1 MANVLNPEPES
12 ITLNTTLEPTTLEPA
27 TELEQPPFESTSNPE
42 TAEVVE
48 VPALD
53 ADAPTEPVAKA
64 VPVEAAPAEEIA
76 PEIVA
81 QAEPVVE
88 AKAEPVVAAAA
99 EPVVE
104 AKAEPVVAA
113 KAEPVVEAKAEP
125 VVEAK
130 AEPVVAAV
138 AETAAEIQAAP
149 EAAPPATAAAPV
161 ARAKAPEHGL
171 ESMDD
176 FSAALAAFER
186 EQAAEAAAVEAYG
199 DKIVSGTVIKQTE
212 KHLVVD
218 VGLKSEGLVPLEQV
232 LDHSGAVRFNPGDVI
247 DVVIEREEPEGGYL
261 VSFERAQRLRIWDTI
276 EKAANDKTPMTGTVI
291 SRVKGGLT
299 VDIGLK
305 AFLPGS
311 QLEIRPVRNL
321 DGYLGQQIEVRVIKL
336 NKKRGNVVVSRKEI
350 LEEEQNAKRSTTL
363 EHLGEGA
370 ILTGTVKNLTDYGAF
385 VDLGG
390 IDGLLHITDM
400 SWGRLT
406 HPRDLV
412 NVGDEIQVKVLKFD
426 KDKQRVSLGFKQLT
440 PDPWLDASERYPVGA
455 HVKGRVLSVTDYG
468 AFVELEQGIEGLVHL
483 SEMTWSKRLKHPS
496 KLVKPGDEVETVV
509 LSVNP
514 ADRRISLGMKQLL
527 ENPWENLTEK
537 YPTGAVVEGR
547 VRNLTDF
554 GAFIEIEDGIDGLV
568 HVSNLSWTKR
578 VKHPSEIVK
587 KGEKVKAVVLG
598 VEPAEP
604 ASLAGHQAVAARR
617 LGELLRL
624 ASGGR
629 RGPRQGA
636 ADGAIWS
643 LRRDR
648 GGCRGSL
655 PHLRGRRRRRIEAGD
670 GPGARLQDHQDQR
683 RGEEGGLE
691 PARHRPGGQ
700 PHTGRALQGGYSQA
714 SGLQLHHHARR
725 PDQLAQGRALSRFP
739 FRHQCT
745 TAALRGGR
753 CCLDFVFH
761 SFSLC
766 PASTLAS
773 ATPGVSF
780 QVKESSTMPRNVDAR
795 IPYSAEFQ
803 P

>member
-1 MANVLNPEPES
+1 MSNVLNPEPES
-12 ITLNTTLEPTTLEPA
+12 ITLNTELETPTLEPA
-27 TELEQPPFESTSNPE
+27 TESEQPSFESTSNPE
-42 TAEVVE
+42 KAQVAQS
-48 VPALD
+48 PALD
-53 ADAPTEPVAKA
+53 ADAPTETGHSETAGIATEEP
-64 VPVEAAPAEEIA
+64 APAEETA
-76 PEIVA
+76 PAA
-81 QAEPVVE
+81 QAEV
-88 AKAEPVVAAAA
+88 AA
-99 EPVVE
+99 EP
-104 AKAEPVVAA
+104 AHAA
-113 KAEPVVEAKAEP
+113 HEF
-125 VVEAK
+125 
-130 AEPVVAAV
+130 
-138 AETAAEIQAAP
+138 QA
-149 EAAPPATAAAPV
+149 
-161 ARAKAPEHGL
+161 G

-176 FSAALAAFER
+176 FSAALEAFER

-199 DKIVSGTVIKQTE
+199 DKLVTGTVIKQTE

-232 LDHSGAVRFNPGDVI
+232 QDHTGAVKFNPGDVI

-261 VSFERAQRLRIWDTI
+261 VSYERAQRLRVWDTI
-276 EKAANDKTPMTGTVI
+276 EKAANDKTPVIGTVV

-311 QLEIRPVRNL
+311 QIEIRLVRNL

-363 EHLGEGA
+363 EHLGEDA
-370 ILTGTVKNLTDYGAF
+370 VLTGTVKNLTDYGAF

-455 HVKGRVLSVTDYG
+455 HVMGRVLSVTDYG

-578 VKHPSEIVK
+578 VKHPSEVVK

-598 VEPAEP
+598 VEP
-604 ASLAGHQAVAARR
+604 QNRR
-617 LGELLRL
+617 LSLGIKQLQPDVWESFFATHRVGDVVHGKVLRT
-624 ASGGR
+624 A
-629 RGPRQGA
+629 QFGA
-636 ADGAIWS
+636 FVEIAEGVEGLFHIS
-643 LRRDR
+643 
-648 GGCRGSL
+648 
-655 PHLRGRRRRRIEAGD
+655 EAGD
-670 GPGARLQDHQDQR
+670 DATKL
-683 RGEEGGLE
+683 ETGLE
-691 PARHRPGGQ
+691 HDFKIIKINVEEKKVGLSL
-700 PHTGRALQGGYSQA
+700 RAA
-714 SGLQLHHHARR
+714 SGQEASR
-725 PDQLAQGRALSRFP
+725 AQVESYKTDAHKHP
-739 FRHQCT
+739 
-745 TAALRGGR
+745 
-753 CCLDFVFH
+753 
-761 SFSLC
+761 
-766 PASTLAS
+766 
-773 ATPGVSF
+773 VS
-780 QVKESSTMPRNVDAR
+780 SSTTTLGDLINWRKGER
-795 IPYSAEFQ
+795 
-803 P
+803 

>member
-12 ITLNTTLEPTTLEPA
+12 ITLNTELELPTLDPA
-27 TELEQPPFESTSNPE
+27 TELESVHQPLPESTSNTE
-42 TAEVVE
+42 TAEAVSAVE
-48 VPALD
+48 PTALD
-53 ADAPTEPVAKA
+53 ADALTESEAEAAQAPAAEA
-64 VPVEAAPAEEIA
+64 VKVVAAPAPKVHETIPA
-76 PEIVA
+76 IH
-81 QAEPVVE
+81 AE
-88 AKAEPVVAAAA
+88 
-99 EPVVE
+99 
-104 AKAEPVVAA
+104 AA
-113 KAEPVVEAKAEP
+113 KTAEEEHGQDFHGQDA
-125 VVEAK
+125 
-130 AEPVVAAV
+130 
-138 AETAAEIQAAP
+138 
-149 EAAPPATAAAPV
+149 
-161 ARAKAPEHGL
+161 HGL
-171 ESMDD
+171 EGMDD

-199 DKIVSGTVIKQTE
+199 DKVVSGTVIKATD
-212 KHLVVD
+212 KHLIVD
-218 VGLKSEGLVPLEQV
+218 VGLKSEGMVPLEQV
-232 LDHSGAVRFNPGDVI
+232 VDHTGAVKFNAGDVI

-261 VSFERAQRLRIWDTI
+261 VSYEKAQRMRVWDVI
-276 EKAANDKTPMTGTVI
+276 EKAANEKTPVIGTVV

-350 LEEEQNAKRSTTL
+350 LEEEQTAKRSTTL
-363 EHLGEGA
+363 EQLGEGA
-370 ILTGTVKNLTDYGAF
+370 VLTGTVKNLTDYGAF

-440 PDPWLDASERYPVGA
+440 PDPWLDATERYPVGA

-514 ADRRISLGMKQLL
+514 ADRRISLGMKQLMD
-527 ENPWENLTEK
+527 NPWENLTER
-537 YPTGAVVEGR
+537 YPAGTVVEGR

-598 VEPAEP
+598 VEP
-604 ASLAGHQAVAARR
+604 QNRR
-617 LGELLRL
+617 LSLGIKQLQPDVWESFFASHRVGDIVHGKVLRT
-624 ASGGR
+624 A
-629 RGPRQGA
+629 QFGA
-636 ADGAIWS
+636 FVEIAEGVEGLCHIS
-643 LRRDR
+643 
-648 GGCRGSL
+648 
-655 PHLRGRRRRRIEAGD
+655 EAGD
-670 GPGARLQDHQDQR
+670 
-683 RGEEGGLE
+683 EGGGPSKLE
-691 PARHRPGGQ
+691 
-700 PHTGRALQGGYSQA
+700 TGLEHDFKIIKINVEEKKVGLSLRAVSGHEA
-714 SGLQLHHHARR
+714 S
-725 PDQLAQGRALSRFP
+725 RAEVQDYKAEREP
-739 FRHQCT
+739 
-745 TAALRGGR
+745 RGGS
-753 CCLDFVFH
+753 H
-761 SFSLC
+761 KA
-766 PASTLAS
+766 P
-773 ATPGVSF
+773 VS
-780 QVKESSTMPRNVDAR
+780 SSTTTLGDLINWKSER
-795 IPYSAEFQ
+795 
-803 P
+803 

>member
-1 MANVLNPEPES
+1 MPNVLNPEPES
-12 ITLNTTLEPTTLEPA
+12 ITLNTELETPTLDPA
-27 TELEQPPFESTSNPE
+27 TELDAPSSESTSNPE
-42 TAEVVE
+42 TAETHPAVE
-48 VPALD
+48 PQALD
-53 ADAPTEPVAKA
+53 ADASTEPVAQA
-64 VPVEAAPAEEIA
+64 VPAQQEQTKEPVAHVASAPAEHS
-76 PEIVA
+76 PESA
-81 QAEPVVE
+81 
-88 AKAEPVVAAAA
+88 
-99 EPVVE
+99 
-104 AKAEPVVAA
+104 
-113 KAEPVVEAKAEP
+113 
-125 VVEAK
+125 
-130 AEPVVAAV
+130 
-138 AETAAEIQAAP
+138 
-149 EAAPPATAAAPV
+149 
-161 ARAKAPEHGL
+161 
-171 ESMDD
+171 DD
-176 FSAALAAFER
+176 FSAALEAFER

-199 DKIVSGTVIKQTE
+199 DKVVSGTVLKQTE

-218 VGLKSEGLVPLEQV
+218 VGLKSEGLVPIEQV
-232 LDHSGAVRFNPGDVI
+232 LDHTGAVKFQPGDVI

-261 VSFERAQRLRIWDTI
+261 VSYEKAQRLRVWDTI
-276 EKAANDKTPMTGTVI
+276 EKHANDKTPIIGTVV

-336 NKKRGNVVVSRKEI
+336 NKKRGNVVISRKEI

-455 HVKGRVLSVTDYG
+455 HVHGRVLSVTDYG

-496 KLVKPGDEVETVV
+496 KLVKPGDEVDTVV

-514 ADRRISLGMKQLL
+514 ADRRISLGMKQLM
-527 ENPWENLTEK
+527 ENPWENLTER
-537 YPTGAVVEGR
+537 YPAGTIVEGR

-598 VEPAEP
+598 VEP
-604 ASLAGHQAVAARR
+604 QNRR
-617 LGELLRL
+617 LSLGIKQLQPDVWESFFATHRVGDQVHGKVLRTAQFGAFVEIAEGVEGLCHISEASEVPGEPSKLEAGQEHDFKIIKINVEEKKVGL
-624 ASGGR
+624 
-629 RGPRQGA
+629 
-636 ADGAIWS
+636 S
-643 LRRDR
+643 LRAVS
-648 GGCRGSL
+648 G
-655 PHLRGRRRRRIEAGD
+655 HEAS
-670 GPGARLQDHQDQR
+670 R
-683 RGEEGGLE
+683 
-691 PARHRPGGQ
+691 
-700 PHTGRALQGGYSQA
+700 SQVE
-714 SGLQLHHHARR
+714 HY
-725 PDQLAQGRALSRFP
+725 
-739 FRHQCT
+739 
-745 TAALRGGR
+745 
-753 CCLDFVFH
+753 
-761 SFSLC
+761 
-766 PASTLAS
+766 
-773 ATPGVSF
+773 
-780 QVKESSTMPRNVDAR
+780 KESAHK
-795 IPYSAEFQ
+795 Q
-803 P
+803 PVSSGTTTLGDLINWRKNER